1 MVHNVYSFMGLAVK
15 AGKLLS
21 GEEACERAIKS
32 SNVKLIVVAADA
44 SLNTKKK
51 FTDKCKYR
59 NVEIRF
65 FGTKELMGRYV
76 GKNIRSVVAI
86 VDEGFARKLA
96 EKIDS
101 YTDEFGG
108 EHIGKSQSI

>member
-1 MVHNVYSFMGLAVK
+1 MVHKIYSFMGLAVK
-15 AGKLLS
+15 AGKLMS
-21 GEEACERAIKS
+21 GEEACERAIKNNS
-32 SNVKLIVVAADA
+32 VNLIIVAEDA

-65 FGTKELMGRYV
+65 FGTKELIGRYV
-76 GKNIRSVVAI
+76 GKEIRSVVAI
-86 VDEGFARKLA
+86 MDEGFAKKLA

-108 EHIGKSQSI
+108 EHIG